1 VNNRQ
6 QQLLDGAALLQL
18 SMSPGQAL
26 QLLALA
32 DELLVWNQQFNL
44 TAIKQPEQVLTHHLL
59 DSLTAQPALQGE
71 RIADVGT
78 GAGFPGLPLAILNPQ
93 RQITLID
100 SVAKKLRFVE
110 HMVLQLQ
117 LVNVQ
122 VQHVRAEA
130 WQGAAFDTV
139 LTRAVAPLPRQLGW
153 MQSLC
158 NTRSRVVA
166 MKGRWP
172 PAPDSEDAGA
182 LPHGWR
188 IESVQRV
195 TVPGLEAERHLIIA
209 TRSTTG
215 R

>member
-1 VNNRQ
+1 MNNRQ

>member
-1 VNNRQ
+1 
-6 QQLLDGAALLQL
+6 
-18 SMSPGQAL
+18 MSPVQAR

-78 GAGFPGLPLAILNPQ
+78 GAGFPGLPLAVLNPQ
-93 RQITLID
+93 RQFTLID

-117 LVNVQ
+117 LANVQ

-172 PAPDSEDAGA
+172 PAADSDDAGA

-195 TVPGLEAERHLIIA
+195 MVPGLEAERHLVIA
-209 TRSTTG
+209 TRSTATG

>member
-1 VNNRQ
+1 MSERLA
-6 QQLLDGAALLQL
+6 QLLQGAAQLQL
-18 SMSPGQAL
+18 TVSQAQAQ

-44 TAIKQPEQVLTHHLL
+44 TAIKQPELVLTHHLL
-59 DSLTAQPALQGE
+59 DSLTAQQALQGV
-71 RIADVGT
+71 RVADVGT

-93 RQITLID
+93 RQFTLID
-100 SVAKKLRFVE
+100 SIAKKLRFVD
-110 HMVLQLQ
+110 HMVQLLQLP
-117 LVNVQ
+117 NVHT
-122 VQHVRAEA
+122 QHVRAED

-153 MQSLC
+153 MQTLC

-172 PAPDSEDAGA
+172 PAADSDDAGP

-195 TVPGLEAERHLIIA
+195 SVPGLEAERHLIVA